1 MTRAFIVHLEVD
13 PSQLDYLQ
21 GLAEDIKDSL
31 ETDGHIVIEV
41 KPFANPVV
49 PEEPLSTDLG
59 VAKPLGLF

>member
-21 GLAEDIKDSL
+21 GLAEDIKESL
-31 ETDGHIVIEV
+31 ETDGHIVTDV
-41 KPFANPVV
+41 KPFANPEV
-49 PEEPLSTDLG
+49 PELPSTSTLG